1 MEIVTLTE
9 AKARLSSIISRL
21 VFRGQAVA
29 IRRRGKNVAV
39 LMPYEEYVGK
49 CAERELGGGLLKAK
63 GALGD
68 MDDFENFLEDIR
80 AAREKAVDR
89 AVGD

>member
-9 AKARLSSIISRL
+9 AKTKLSSIISRL
-21 VFRGQAVA
+21 LFKGQAIA

-49 CAERELGGGLLKAK
+49 CAEGEPEGELLKAK

-68 MDDFENFLEDIR
+68 VDGFEEFLEDIR
-80 AAREKAVDR
+80 AAREKALDR
-89 AVGD
+89 AIGE